1 MRSRRERN
9 DKPTDQGEQ
18 MTAQHN
24 ARADSDE
31 FYEMLFVAN
40 PLPMWVFEI
49 ANGRFLTVNAQA
61 CRQYGYSE
69 EEFLAMTIFDIRPPE
84 DGAHLAEVRSTGAAG
99 HREFGSWR
107 HLKKDGTL
115 IDVEV
120 SSDDV
125 VFQGKAARLVL
136 ANDVTARARME
147 AALRLSHERF
157 DYVTR
162 ATEDAVWDRNIDDNT
177 IWWNRGLQRL
187 FGIPPAEVV
196 ETTEWMRERIHPG
209 DREQVVRSMEEAI
222 GGDAEQ
228 WAHEYRFR
236 RHDGTYA
243 FVYNRG
249 FVIRDARGRAV
260 RVVGAITDLS
270 DRKRRE
276 DILREQ
282 ATLLDRAK
290 DAILVRGLDHRIR
303 YWNKAAESIYG
314 IPREQAMG
322 MRVEEIVVSDDLE
335 AFEDADAEVFEK
347 GEWSGRLKQATA
359 GGKVITVDGHWTL
372 LRDDSGH
379 PAGVLK
385 IHTNV
390 SERVDLERR
399 LAQSQKLEA
408 IGQLTG
414 GIAHDFNN
422 LLTVIVGNADTLA
435 EELTGQS
442 EMLPLVEMIRTA
454 GERGAE
460 LTSHLLSFAR
470 RQALEPRTTRPD
482 QLIDGMRNLLRRT
495 LGENIEL
502 AVEHAPDV
510 AKVSVDPTQFESAL
524 LNLCINARDAMPGGG
539 KLMIETGNVILDEN
553 YTEQRVDVVPGDY
566 VRISISDTGTGM
578 RAEDVARAFEP
589 FFTTKA
595 RGKGTGLGLSM
606 VYGFAKQSGGHV
618 AIYSELGH
626 GTVVTL
632 YLRQAKGD
640 NEPVAVVEP
649 DNIAGRGERILL
661 VEDDD
666 LVRVHAMQLRESLDD
681 RVVAASNGPEAL
693 ELLRKDIPCDL
704 LFTDVI
710 MPGGMTGPKLAE
722 AAHAL
727 RPGLPVLYTSGYTEN
742 AIIHHGRVDPGVNLL
757 HKPYR
762 KPELAAKIRAALE
775 AKPPR
780 DGDH

>member
-1 MRSRRERN
+1 
-9 DKPTDQGEQ
+9 
-18 MTAQHN
+18 MTAQDN
-24 ARADSDE
+24 ARGNSSE

-40 PLPMWVFEI
+40 PMPMWVFEI
-49 ANGRFLTVNAQA
+49 ASGRFLAVNAQA
-61 CRQYGYSE
+61 CKQYGYGE
-69 EEFLAMTIFDIRPPE
+69 EEFLAMTISDIRPPDE
-84 DGAHLAEVRSTGAAG
+84 NTRLARVRSTGPAG

-107 HLKKDGTL
+107 HLKKDGTV
-115 IDVEV
+115 IDVEI
-120 SSDDV
+120 SSDDI
-125 VFQGKAARLVL
+125 VFRGTPSRLVL
-136 ANDVTARARME
+136 ANEVTERVRIE
-147 AALRLSHERF
+147 AALRLSQERF

-162 ATEDAVWDRNIDDNT
+162 ATEDAVWDRNIDDNA
-177 IWWNRGLQRL
+177 IWWNAGLQRL
-187 FGIPPAEVV
+187 FGIPPEKV
-196 ETTEWMRERIHPG
+196 EGTIEWARERIHPD
-209 DREQVVRSMEEAI
+209 DREQIIHGMEEVI
-222 GGDAEQ
+222 RGDAEQ
-228 WAHEYRFR
+228 WSCEYRFR

-243 FVYNRG
+243 FVYDRR
-249 FVIRDARGRAV
+249 FVIRDAKGRAV

-270 DRKRRE
+270 DRKQRE
-276 DILREQ
+276 DTLREQ
-282 ATLLDRAK
+282 AMLLDRAK
-290 DAILVRGLDHRIR
+290 DAIMVRGLDRRIR
-303 YWNKAAESIYG
+303 YWNRAAEAIYG
-314 IPREQAMG
+314 ISREQAIG
-322 MRVEEIVVSDDLE
+322 KRVEDVVVCGDPV
-335 AFEDADAEVFEK
+335 AFEAADAEVFEK
-347 GEWSGRLKQATA
+347 GEWSGRLQQTTA
-359 GGKVITVDGHWTL
+359 GGKIISVDGHWTL
-372 LRDDSGH
+372 LRDEGGN

-390 SERVDLERR
+390 SERVDLEHR

-435 EELTGQS
+435 EELADRP

-460 LTSHLLSFAR
+460 LTSHLLAFAR
-470 RQALEPRTTRPD
+470 RQALEPRTVRPD
-482 QLIDGMRNLLRRT
+482 KLIDGMRNLLRRT
-495 LGENIEL
+495 LGENIEF
-502 AVEHAPDV
+502 AVEHAADV
-510 AKVSVDPTQFESAL
+510 ARVSVDPTQFESAL

-539 KLMIETGNVILDEN
+539 RLMIETGNVILDES
-553 YTEQRVDVVPGDY
+553 YTQQRVDVVPGDY

-578 RAEDVARAFEP
+578 SAADVTRAFEP

-606 VYGFAKQSGGHV
+606 VYGFVKQSGGHV

-632 YLRQAKGD
+632 YLRQARGPG
-640 NEPVAVVEP
+640 EAGAVVEP
-649 DNIAGRGERILL
+649 ANVAGRGERILL

-666 LVRVHAMQLRESLDD
+666 LVRVHAMQLLESLGYL
-681 RVVAASNGPEAL
+681 VVAASNGPEAL
-693 ELLRKDIPCDL
+693 ELLRKNIPCDL

-762 KPELAAKIRAALE
+762 KPELAAKIRAVLGGE
-775 AKPPR
+775 QSK
-780 DGDH
+780 GGGT

>member
-9 DKPTDQGEQ
+9 LKPADSGEV
-18 MTAQHN
+18 MTAKDD
-24 ARADSDE
+24 ARGNGNE

-49 ANGRFLTVNAQA
+49 ASGRFLAVNAQA
-61 CRQYGYSE
+61 CEQYGYSE
-69 EEFLAMTIFDIRPPE
+69 EEFLAMTIADIRPPE
-84 DGAHLAEVRSTGAAG
+84 EKAHLAQVRSTGPSG
-99 HREFGSWR
+99 HREFGAWR
-107 HLKKDGTL
+107 HLKKDGTV
-115 IDVEV
+115 IDVEI
-120 SSDDV
+120 SSDDI
-125 VFQGKAARLVL
+125 VFRGVDARLVL
-136 ANDVTARARME
+136 ANDVTERVRIE
-147 AALRLSHERF
+147 AELRLSHERF

-177 IWWNRGLQRL
+177 IWWNGGLQRL
-187 FGIPPAEVV
+187 FGIPPEEVQG
-196 ETTEWMRERIHPG
+196 TLDWARERIHPD
-209 DREQVVRSMEEAI
+209 DREQVVRSMDEAI
-222 GGDAEQ
+222 ATGAEQ
-228 WAHEYRFR
+228 WTSEYRFR
-236 RHDGTYA
+236 RQDGTYA

-249 FVIRDARGRAV
+249 FVVRNAAGHAV

-276 DILREQ
+276 DTLREQ

-303 YWNKAAESIYG
+303 YWNQAAEAIYG
-314 IPREQAMG
+314 ISREQAIG
-322 MRVEEIVVSDDLE
+322 QLVEDIVVYDDLAEFE
-335 AFEDADAEVFEK
+335 AADAEVFEK
-347 GEWSGRLKQATA
+347 GEWSGRLRQKIAD
-359 GGKVITVDGHWTL
+359 GKTITVDGHWTL
-372 LRDDSGH
+372 LRDESGR

-422 LLTVIVGNADTLA
+422 LLTVMVGNADTLA
-435 EELTGQS
+435 EELPDRADV
-442 EMLPLVEMIRTA
+442 LPLVDMIRTA

-460 LTSHLLSFAR
+460 LTRHLLAFAR
-470 RQALEPRTTRPD
+470 RQALEPRTVRPD
-482 QLIDGMRNLLRRT
+482 ELVDGMRNLLRRT

-502 AVEHAPDV
+502 AVEHAADV

-553 YTEQRVDVVPGDY
+553 YAEQRVDVAPGDY
-566 VRISISDTGTGM
+566 VRVSISDTGTGM
-578 RAEDVARAFEP
+578 SAEDAARAFEP
-589 FFTTKA
+589 FFTTKS
-595 RGKGTGLGLSM
+595 RGQGTGLGLSM
-606 VYGFAKQSGGHV
+606 VYGFVKQSGGHV
-618 AIYSELGH
+618 GIYSELGH

-632 YLRQAKGD
+632 YLRQAKGRE
-640 NEPVAVVEP
+640 EPVTPVERG
-649 DNIAGRGERILL
+649 DVAGHGERILL

-666 LVRVHAMQLRESLDD
+666 LVRAHAMHLLANLGYG
-681 RVVAASNGPEAL
+681 VVAATNGPEAL
-693 ELLRKDIPCDL
+693 ELLREGVACDL

-722 AAHAL
+722 AAHEL

-742 AIIHHGRVDPGVNLL
+742 AIVHHGRVDPGVNLL

-762 KPELAAKIRAALE
+762 KPELAAKLRAVLDDQSRKRE
-775 AKPPR
+775 T
-780 DGDH
+780 

>member
-9 DKPTDQGEQ
+9 LKPADSGEV
-18 MTAQHN
+18 MTAKDD
-24 ARADSDE
+24 ARGNGNE

-49 ANGRFLTVNAQA
+49 ASGRFLAVNAQA
-61 CRQYGYSE
+61 CEQYGYSE
-69 EEFLAMTIFDIRPPE
+69 EEFLAMTIADIRPPE
-84 DGAHLAEVRSTGAAG
+84 EKAHLAQVRSTGPSG
-99 HREFGSWR
+99 HREFGAWR
-107 HLKKDGTL
+107 HLKKDGTV
-115 IDVEV
+115 IDVEI
-120 SSDDV
+120 SSDDI
-125 VFQGKAARLVL
+125 VFRGVDARLVL
-136 ANDVTARARME
+136 ANDVTERARIE
-147 AALRLSHERF
+147 AELRLSHERF

-177 IWWNRGLQRL
+177 IWWNGGLQRL
-187 FGIPPAEVV
+187 FGIPPEEVQG
-196 ETTEWMRERIHPG
+196 TLDWARERIHPD
-209 DREQVVRSMEEAI
+209 DREQVVRSMDEAI
-222 GGDAEQ
+222 ATGAEQ
-228 WAHEYRFR
+228 WTSEYRFR
-236 RHDGTYA
+236 RQDGTYA

-249 FVIRDARGRAV
+249 FVVRNAAGRAV

-276 DILREQ
+276 DTLREQ

-303 YWNKAAESIYG
+303 YWNQAAEAIYG
-314 IPREQAMG
+314 IPREQAIG
-322 MRVEEIVVSDDLE
+322 QLVEDIVVYDDLAEFE
-335 AFEDADAEVFEK
+335 AADAQVFEK
-347 GEWSGRLKQATA
+347 GEWSGRLRQKIAD
-359 GGKVITVDGHWTL
+359 GKTITVDGHWTL
-372 LRDDSGH
+372 LRDESGR

-422 LLTVIVGNADTLA
+422 LLTVMVGNADTLA
-435 EELTGQS
+435 EELPDRADV
-442 EMLPLVEMIRTA
+442 LPLVDMIRTA

-460 LTSHLLSFAR
+460 LTRHLLAFAR
-470 RQALEPRTTRPD
+470 RQALEPRTVRPD
-482 QLIDGMRNLLRRT
+482 ELVDGMRNLLRRT

-502 AVEHAPDV
+502 AVEHAADV

-553 YTEQRVDVVPGDY
+553 YAEQRVDVAPGDY
-566 VRISISDTGTGM
+566 VRVSISDTGTGM
-578 RAEDVARAFEP
+578 SAEDAARAFEP
-589 FFTTKA
+589 FFTTKS
-595 RGKGTGLGLSM
+595 RGQGTGLGLSM
-606 VYGFAKQSGGHV
+606 VYGFVKQSGGHV
-618 AIYSELGH
+618 GIYSELGH

-632 YLRQAKGD
+632 YLRQAKGRE
-640 NEPVAVVEP
+640 EPVTPVERG
-649 DNIAGRGERILL
+649 DVAGHGERILL

-666 LVRVHAMQLRESLDD
+666 LVRAHAMHLLANLGYG
-681 RVVAASNGPEAL
+681 VVAATNGPEAL
-693 ELLRKDIPCDL
+693 ELLREGVACDL

-722 AAHAL
+722 AAHEL

-742 AIIHHGRVDPGVNLL
+742 AIVHHGRVDPGVNLL

-762 KPELAAKIRAALE
+762 KPELAAKLRAVLDDQSRKRE
-775 AKPPR
+775 T
-780 DGDH
+780 